1 MFVETLDRNA
11 AYVAARTAA
20 QTIRDATTQWPPDV
34 ARTANK
40 VASDVV
46 VAVLDALRE
55 DPTSAARRKLLR
67 GAVCHALELAAIC
80 DIAIAHGLK
89 SAQVEESLRCAS
101 RTLSLL
107 GMSFHATAAGCD

>member
-11 AYVAARTAA
+11 AYVAARAA
-20 QTIRDATTQWPPDV
+20 AETVRSATNGWPPDV

-40 VASDVV
+40 VAGDIV
-46 VAVLDALRE
+46 VAILEALRE
-55 DPTSAARRKLLR
+55 EPTSPARRKSLR

-80 DIAIAHGLK
+80 DIAIAHGLRT
-89 SAQVEESLRCAS
+89 AQVEETLRCAS